1 MTSRE
6 RAMGQRSA
14 VYSRGSGIVS
24 TIPPCRFGDRSIRSK
39 SRRFNHRTGNGGRSM
54 KAVQYD
60 RFGGPEVLHY
70 LDLPDPRPG
79 PGEVLIQTAA
89 IGVNFPD
96 IRERLGVYNKA
107 ETRVGG
113 VQLPQVGGI
122 AVAGTVVEN
131 GADTSGDLIGRRVV
145 ALMKK
150 GAYAERAVA
159 AEALCAVVDDDAD
172 VVVLAG
178 FAAQAA
184 CAHLLLQ
191 ASTTLRPGE
200 ALLVHGAAGG
210 VGSLAVQI
218 GKALGA
224 SPVIGTASTDER
236 RSFVLELGA
245 DAAIG
250 YDEPNWPATVLELTG
265 GRGADVL
272 IESIGGEGFE
282 QNVQA
287 LATFG
292 GYLMLGS
299 TSGPGEPF
307 APRRLMTKSQAMIG
321 FYLPVFYDRPEL
333 IGNALRFLADGLR
346 AGRITPQ
353 VDEILPLSQAA
364 EAHRRLERREVRGV
378 VVLD

>member
-1 MTSRE
+1 
-6 RAMGQRSA
+6 
-14 VYSRGSGIVS
+14 
-24 TIPPCRFGDRSIRSK
+24 
-39 SRRFNHRTGNGGRSM
+39 M
-54 KAVQYD
+54 KAVQYE
-60 RFGGPEVLHY
+60 RFGGPEVLRY

-79 PGEVLIQTAA
+79 PGEVLIDTAA

-122 AVAGTVVEN
+122 AVAGTVVEA
-131 GADTSGDLIGRRVV
+131 GPDTTGGLVRRRVV

-150 GAYAERAVA
+150 GAYAELAVA

-172 VVVLAG
+172 IIVLAG

-191 ASTTLRPGE
+191 ASTTLRAGE
-200 ALLVHGAAGG
+200 SLLVHGAAGG
-210 VGSLAVQI
+210 VGSLAIQI

-250 YDEPNWPATVLELTG
+250 YDKPDWPAAVLELTG
-265 GRGADVL
+265 GRGVDVL
-272 IESIGGEGFE
+272 IESIGGEVFK
-282 QNVQA
+282 QNFQA
-287 LATFG
+287 LASFG
-292 GYLMLGS
+292 RYLLLGS
-299 TSGPGEPF
+299 TRGPGDPF
-307 APRRLMTKSQAMIG
+307 APRRLMTKSQAMVG

-333 IGNALRFLADGLR
+333 IGNALRFLADGVK
-346 AGRITPQ
+346 AGFITPK
-353 VDEILPLSQAA
+353 VDAVLPLAFAA
-364 EAHRRLERREVRGV
+364 EAHRRLESRTVRGV
-378 VVLD
+378 IVLDPTVESEVNA